1 MESSLILEQNKNK
14 NLFVIHNIFYYK
26 FFIQVI

>member
-1 MESSLILEQNKNK
+1 MESNLILERNKNQ